1 MSECSC
7 ENKWGYNVQIKYT
20 KSVVLKFRD
29 CTKDE
34 GIEGGLG
41 MQLNLIKLQV
51 NRAWSQ
57 LKVHI
62 KMRPNEVGLRL

>member
-51 NRAWSQ
+51 NRA
-57 LKVHI
+57 
-62 KMRPNEVGLRL
+62 